1 MHLLEATKL
10 RPYLDYILDKEM
22 VLQSTKQSV
31 TVVKERMNKNPIYYA
46 KNTIDF
52 LNGLTEEELKTTNIK
67 DTISIIKCARKVVN
81 KHHHLDTVEA
91 KIGIMAHQLKL
102 FRDMFD
108 PLFKKGLAFF
118 WEEKVSMLT

>member
-1 MHLLEATKL
+1 M
-10 RPYLDYILDKEM
+10 PYLDYILDKEM

-81 KHHHLDTVEA
+81 KHHHLD
-91 KIGIMAHQLKL
+91 II
-102 FRDMFD
+102 F
-108 PLFKKGLAFF
+108 
-118 WEEKVSMLT
+118 EELVS